1 MDEYYTTNEVRINK
15 NRRGGTMDKKKI
27 LLRLD
32 PKLHEALRRW
42 AEEDFRSVNSHIEFL
57 LKKAVKQ
64 GRRDDESE

>member
-1 MDEYYTTNEVRINK
+1 
-15 NRRGGTMDKKKI
+15 MDKKKI

-42 AEEDFRSVNSHIEFL
+42 AEEDLRSVNSHIEFL